1 MHPREPL
8 DVVVVGGGVSGLT
21 TAVVLAE
28 SGLRVEVWTRHEV
41 SRTTSAVAEASG
53 TATSTLASTVTGSST
68 STESVVP
75 PSESGPVI
83 SLNPNNPVWDSSFT
97 GPFDSIRGP
106 LGATIIGP
114 NNPNIAQQNPDLFA
128 PPTTDHGDV

>member
-1 MHPREPL
+1 MIRLSTCFLAVLLALQSSALPALQGR
-8 DVVVVGGGVSGLT
+8 DVDAG
-21 TAVVLAE
+21 AVEARA
-28 SGLRVEVWTRHEV
+28 G
-41 SRTTSAVAEASG
+41 TTSAAAEASG